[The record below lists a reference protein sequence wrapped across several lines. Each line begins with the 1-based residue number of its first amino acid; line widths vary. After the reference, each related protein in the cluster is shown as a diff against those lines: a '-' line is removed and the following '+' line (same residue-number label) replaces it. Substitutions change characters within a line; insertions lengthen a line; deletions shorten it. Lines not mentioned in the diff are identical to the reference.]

1 MSLKEVDKKLVKRR
15 QVYRPVLDNPFTNE
29 RALWPRVKDPQFIWE
44 LLNTTVLSKIKGL
57 ASVPLNEWPWDLIT
71 DYNEIVQLLE
81 TGEEDVVLYVCNRDS
96 DVSSVLL
103 HNILESTSEQG
114 KIQKLMFTA
123 TMSGSI
129 ERIANGY
136 LQKPSY
142 ATIGRGEGSIP
153 QIQQLVYYS
162 GSEEQRFRRVKSLLE
177 QYMPP
182 IIVFVTYK
190 KTADWLVQKFN
201 QETSFRVT
209 VLHGSKSQDQR
220 EHSLQLLRSGKAQ
233 VMIATNVAARG
244 LDIPNVSLVVNFQI
258 SKQFEDYIHRIGRTG
273 RAGMKGTAITFLGDD
288 ENTQIVEEISKYIK
302 NNNPTN
308 SNVFDNT
315 LREKYNIENHQMDEL
330 IY

>member
-1 MSLKEVDKKLVKRR
+1 M
-15 QVYRPVLDNPFTNE
+15 
-29 RALWPRVKDPQFIWE
+29 
-44 LLNTTVLSKIKGL
+44 
-57 ASVPLNEWPWDLIT
+57 
-71 DYNEIVQLLE
+71 
-81 TGEEDVVLYVCNRDS
+81 
-96 DVSSVLL
+96 
-103 HNILESTSEQG
+103 
-114 KIQKLMFTA
+114 
-123 TMSGSI
+123 
-129 ERIANGY
+129 
-136 LQKPSY
+136 
-142 ATIGRGEGSIP
+142 
-153 QIQQLVYYS
+153 
-162 GSEEQRFRRVKSLLE
+162 
-177 QYMPP
+177 
-182 IIVFVTYK
+182 
-190 KTADWLVQKFN
+190 
-201 QETSFRVT
+201 
-209 VLHGSKSQDQR
+209 LHGSKSQDQR